1 MEPICPSHREI
12 EIGIAEA
19 VAYAIHPRRRTRPAG
34 MTSSA
39 IPGGGKWGPLTR
51 LPSLRSPGLQLGPD
65 CNLDHTIAPFSE
77 DLICLVDPIKCE
89 AVGQERGQV

>member
-39 IPGGGKWGPLTR
+39 IPGGREMGTAD
-51 LPSLRSPGLQLGPD
+51 SFAESAIPGLQLGPD

-77 DLICLVDPIKCE
+77 DLICLVDPIECE